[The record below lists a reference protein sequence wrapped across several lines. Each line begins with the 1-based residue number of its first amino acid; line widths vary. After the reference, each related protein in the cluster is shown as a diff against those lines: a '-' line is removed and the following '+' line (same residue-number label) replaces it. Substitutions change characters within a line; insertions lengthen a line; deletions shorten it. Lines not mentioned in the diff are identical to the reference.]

1 MPNILK
7 YGSSFSKAV
16 KSLCDIIYK
25 QPLLSTIVFLCLGS
39 FFAFSKLASEI
50 LEGEGRAIDTK
61 ILLLTRDANDHSNPL
76 GPHWVEEIM
85 RDITSMGGIA
95 MLTFVTL
102 ASALYLFLIN
112 KKGLMIYL
120 LATVS
125 TGAVFSNLL
134 KIGFDRPRPDLVPH
148 EVVTYT
154 ASFPSGHS
162 LISAVVY
169 LTLGSLL
176 AEIQP
181 RIQLKIYILSL
192 AVFITLLVGISR
204 IYLGVHWP
212 SDVLAGWLGGAAWA
226 FMFWIIAHYTKKKF
240 LNGNP

>member
-1 MPNILK
+1 MFDISK
-7 YGSSFSKAV
+7 YRSYFPKTIKSFRNFV
-16 KSLCDIIYK
+16 YK
-25 QPLLSTIVFLCLGS
+25 QPLLSAIIFLCLGS

-50 LEGEGRAIDTK
+50 LEGEGRVIDTK
-61 ILLLTRDANDHSNPL
+61 ILLLMRDANDHNNPL

-85 RDITSMGGIA
+85 RDITSMGGIT
-95 MLTFVTL
+95 MLTFITL

-112 KKGLMIYL
+112 KKGLMVYL

-125 TGAVFSNLL
+125 TGVVFINLL
-134 KIGFDRPRPDLVPH
+134 KIGFDRPRPDLIPH
-148 EVVTYT
+148 DVVTYT

-181 RIQLKIYILSL
+181 RVQLKIYIISL
-192 AVFITLLVGISR
+192 AAFITLLVGISR

-212 SDVLAGWLGGAAWA
+212 SDVLAGWFGGAAWA
-226 FMFWIIAHYTKKKF
+226 CMFWIIAHYTRKI
-240 LNGNP
+240 N